1 LGEFPRKRRLWF
13 DWPIGARVQK
23 TIKTRSLAVGVAIC
37 LLTTLGWAQPSIA
50 DILPAPEARSV
61 SEALKA
67 VDEKN
72 SFRAKASFR
81 KIKNPLARKIVTWA
95 RLSQPDP
102 KASFAE
108 IAGFMA
114 ENPDW
119 PDNKELQRRAEEAM
133 SGQADAEATL
143 NWFKDKKPL
152 SGDGMA
158 SLGEALMASGRT
170 AEAKK
175 LLRKAWINGDFTKR
189 RARAFYKR
197 HRRLLGIDDH
207 WQRLDRLLWKGRYWP
222 VRRMMWKVKPDYRAL
237 AVARMFLRQRRGNVD
252 TAIAKVP
259 DHLNND
265 PGLIYERLR
274 WRRRR
279 GKYEGAME
287 ILDNPP
293 NDLIHP
299 QRWWVER
306 AAVARQ
312 ALQKGHVSD
321 AYRLA
326 RNHGLKSGKEF
337 AEAEWLSGWIALQFL
352 NDAPS
357 AKDHF
362 LAMYKVVKFPVS
374 RARGAYWA
382 GRAFS
387 ALNDKDSADI
397 WYRKAALHSTTYYG
411 QLSAARLRPGDGLE
425 MSQQAQ
431 PGGRQEKAFEAQ
443 ELVAAVRLLAEIG
456 EQDRLKPFILRL
468 NEMAKSPDWKIL
480 TAALAEASGRP
491 DLSVS
496 IAKRAARKGLALN
509 DAAYPSLI
517 PPPMHVRAGTQ
528 TLEVPLVLA
537 VIRQESVFHVS
548 AKSHANAQGLMQ
560 LLPRTARKV
569 AMRLGIPFSRRR
581 LVTDGAYNLTLGQ
594 AYLSGLVEEF
604 KGSYVLAL
612 AAYNAGPNRARQWL
626 KRNGDLRKADVDS
639 IDWVEMIP
647 FNETRNYIQ
656 RVLENLQV
664 YRHRLA
670 HTEVALG
677 LERDL
682 HQ

>member
-1 LGEFPRKRRLWF
+1 VP
-13 DWPIGARVQK
+13 K
-23 TIKTRSLAVGVAIC
+23 TIKARSLSFCFAAVIVIWMVAA
-37 LLTTLGWAQPSIA
+37 LGWTGSAVA
-50 DILPAPEARSV
+50 KILPAPEAEFVRT
-61 SEALKA
+61 ALKA
-67 VDEKN
+67 VDEKS
-72 SFRAKASFR
+72 SFRTKISLR
-81 KIKNPLARKIVTWA
+81 NIKNPLARRIVTWA
-95 RLSQPDP
+95 RLSEPSP
-102 KASFAE
+102 KASFTE
-108 IAGFMA
+108 IAGFLA

-119 PDNKELQRRAEEAM
+119 PGQKKLQRRAEEAM
-133 SGQADAEATL
+133 SGQADAETVL
-143 NWFKDKKPL
+143 NWFKDKTPL

-158 SLGEALMASGRT
+158 SLGEALLAAGRSE
-170 AEAKK
+170 AEKTI
-175 LLRKAWINGDFTKR
+175 RDAWINGNFTKR
-189 RARAFYKR
+189 RERAFYKR

-207 WQRLDRLLWKGRYWP
+207 WRRLDRLLWEGRYWP
-222 VRRMMWKVKPDYRAL
+222 VRRIMWKVKPDYRAL

-259 DHLNND
+259 DRLKGD
-265 PGLIYERLR
+265 AGLIYERLR

-279 GKYEGAME
+279 GKYDEAKE

-293 NDLIHP
+293 NDLVKP
-299 QRWWVER
+299 KQWWVER
-306 AAVARQ
+306 AYIARQ
-312 ALQKGHVSD
+312 ALQKGHVTE

-326 RNHGLKSGKEF
+326 KSHGLSSGKGF

-352 NDAPS
+352 NDAQS

-362 LAMYKVVKFPVS
+362 MAMFKSVKYPVS
-374 RARGAYWA
+374 RARGAYWV
-382 GRAFS
+382 GRALQ
-387 ALNDKDSADI
+387 ALDDKTGANI
-397 WYRKAALHSTTYYG
+397 WFRKAAFHSTTYYG
-411 QLSAARLRPGDGLE
+411 QLSTALFRPGKSLE
-425 MSQQAQ
+425 IAQQVQ
-431 PGGRQEKAFEAQ
+431 PGGTQKKAFEAH
-443 ELVAAVRLLAEIG
+443 ELVAAVRLLVEIG

-468 NEMAKSPDWKIL
+468 NELAKSPDWKIL
-480 TAALAEASGRP
+480 TAELARASGRA

-496 IAKRAARKGLALN
+496 IAKRAARVGLEMN

-517 PPPMHVRAGTQ
+517 PPSMHVRAGGPK
-528 TLEVPLVLA
+528 LEVPLVLA

-569 AMRLGIPFSRRR
+569 AKRLGIPFSRRR

-612 AAYNAGPNRARQWL
+612 AAYNAGPKRARQWI
-626 KRNGDLRKADVDS
+626 KRNGDLRKQEVDS

-647 FNETRNYIQ
+647 FNETRNYVQ

-670 HTEVALG
+670 NTEVALG